1 MTPAKPKGRPCRTP
15 ASLKVSR
22 FSILRPT
29 IWRPASS
36 MSPRQK
42 QLELPHDAI
51 VVRRYADLLRYL
63 RKFAAGELGLVLLLG
78 RHGTGKTES
87 AKNTLGIGPLGNGGA
102 GRRALYVE
110 GHAQPFGLYHQLWEH
125 RDQPIVLDDLDKLY
139 ANADCVRLLK
149 PLCNDGRAKEI
160 AWVTKTT
167 INAIDVPSR
176 FETRSNV
183 LLIANYWRTL
193 NPNVRALEDRAIIL
207 HFDPDNAEVHRRVK
221 EWFDD
226 AVVFEFIAHYLS
238 AVPHVS
244 MRHYDKGRRL
254 RRAGFED
261 WRQIVL
267 QMMLPDRLIGIVAGL
282 QVDPRFETD
291 KERVRRFIE
300 DTGMS
305 RPTYCRIKRRLSRSI
320 NPFGKTVE
328 DPVQVR

>member
-1 MTPAKPKGRPCRTP
+1 MTARPK
-15 ASLKVSR
+15 
-22 FSILRPT
+22 
-29 IWRPASS
+29 
-36 MSPRQK
+36 QH
-42 QLELPHDAI
+42 ELPHDAI
-51 VVRRYADLLRYL
+51 MVRRYSDLLRYL
-63 RKFAAGELGLVLLLG
+63 RKFASGELGLVLLLG

-87 AKNTLGIGPLGNGGA
+87 AKNTLGIGSSGNGSA

-110 GHAQPFGLYHQLWEH
+110 GHAQPFGMYQQLWEH

-139 ANADCVRLLK
+139 ANTDCVRLLK

-160 AWVTKTT
+160 AWITKTT
-167 INAIDVPSR
+167 INAIDLPSR

-207 HFDPDNAEVHRRVK
+207 HFDPDNAEVHRKVK

-226 AVVFEFIAHYLS
+226 PVVFEFIAGYLPV
-238 AVPHVS
+238 VPHVS

-267 QMMLPDRLIGIVAGL
+267 QMMLPDRLAAIVAGL
-282 QVDPRFETD
+282 QVNPRFETD

-305 RPTYCRIKRRLSRSI
+305 RPTYYRVKRRLPSLMTSI
-320 NPFGKTVE
+320 GPAHQ
-328 DPVQVR
+328 DPVQVG

>member
-1 MTPAKPKGRPCRTP
+1 
-15 ASLKVSR
+15 
-22 FSILRPT
+22 
-29 IWRPASS
+29 
-36 MSPRQK
+36 MSHRQK
-42 QLELPHDAI
+42 QLVLPQDAI
-51 VVRRYADLLRYL
+51 VVRRYGDLVRYL

-87 AKNTLGIGPLGNGGA
+87 ARNTLGIGFEGHSPSGDGSA

-110 GHAQPFGLYHQLWEH
+110 GHAQPFGLYQQLWEH

-139 ANADCVRLLK
+139 ANADCIRLLK

-160 AWVTKTT
+160 AWLTKTT
-167 INAIDVPSR
+167 LNAIGVPSR

-193 NPNVRALEDRAIIL
+193 NPNVRALEDRAIIV
-207 HFDPDNAEVHRRVK
+207 HFDPDNAEVHRKVK

-226 AVVFEFIAHYLS
+226 PVVFEFIAGYLGV
-238 AVPHVS
+238 VPHVS

-267 QMMLPDRLIGIVAGL
+267 QMMLPDRLTAIVASL

-291 KERVRRFIE
+291 KERVSRFIE
-300 DTGMS
+300 ETSMS
-305 RPTYCRIKRRLSRSI
+305 RPTYYRIKRRLPPSI

-328 DPVQVR
+328 DPARVG

>member
-1 MTPAKPKGRPCRTP
+1 
-15 ASLKVSR
+15 
-22 FSILRPT
+22 
-29 IWRPASS
+29 
-36 MSPRQK
+36 MSPRPK
-42 QLELPHDAI
+42 QHELPHDAI
-51 VVRRYADLLRYL
+51 VVRRYSDLLRYL
-63 RKFAAGELGLVLLLG
+63 HKFAAGELGLVLLLG

-87 AKNTLGIGPLGNGGA
+87 AKNTLGIGPSGNGTG
-102 GRRALYVE
+102 GRRTLYVE
-110 GHAQPFGLYHQLWEH
+110 GHAQPFGMYQQLWEH

-160 AWVTKTT
+160 AWVTKAT

-207 HFDPDNAEVHRRVK
+207 HFDPDNAEVHRKVK
-221 EWFDD
+221 DWFDD
-226 AVVFEFIAHYLS
+226 PVVFEFIARYLS

-267 QMMLPDRLIGIVAGL
+267 QMMLPDRLTAIVAGL

-291 KERVRRFIE
+291 KERVSRFIE
-300 DTGMS
+300 VTGMS
-305 RPTYCRIKRRLSRSI
+305 RPTYYRIKRRLARSVI
-320 NPFGKTVE
+320 PSGATTEYPAHVG
-328 DPVQVR
+328 

>member
-1 MTPAKPKGRPCRTP
+1 
-15 ASLKVSR
+15 
-22 FSILRPT
+22 
-29 IWRPASS
+29 

-42 QLELPHDAI
+42 QLVLPQDAI

-63 RKFAAGELGLVLLLG
+63 HKFAAGELGLVLLLG

-87 AKNTLGIGPLGNGGA
+87 ARNTLGIGSESHSPSGNGTD

-110 GHAQPFGLYHQLWEH
+110 GHAQPFGMYQQLWEH

-207 HFDPDNAEVHRRVK
+207 HFDPDNAEVHRKVK

-226 AVVFEFIAHYLS
+226 PVVFEFIAHYLS

-267 QMMLPDRLIGIVAGL
+267 QMMLPDRLTAIVAGL

-300 DTGMS
+300 ATGMS
-305 RPTYCRIKRRLSRSI
+305 RPTYYRIKRGLSRSI
-320 NPFGKTVE
+320 IPSGAAAEHPAHVG
-328 DPVQVR
+328 